1 MDCTVIATL
10 MNTFGLECLFFGTFL
25 KTLKGS
31 IIDSNEGHDY
41 RTCSF
46 AQANN
51 CLYAILL
58 HKQQQQKHVMH
69 ARCAPPHSHEYT
81 NMQRLWCCCISVP
94 FLLKNETQMDSVVLL
109 TTRL

>member
-1 MDCTVIATL
+1 MPFLA
-10 MNTFGLECLFFGTFL
+10 TFL
-25 KTLKGS
+25 KTSTGAV
-31 IIDSNEGHDY
+31 IDSNAGQGY

-58 HKQQQQKHVMH
+58 HEQQQQRHVMH
-69 ARCAPPHSHEYT
+69 ARCAPTLTHAYT
-81 NMQRLWCCCISVP
+81 NTQRLRCCCVSVP